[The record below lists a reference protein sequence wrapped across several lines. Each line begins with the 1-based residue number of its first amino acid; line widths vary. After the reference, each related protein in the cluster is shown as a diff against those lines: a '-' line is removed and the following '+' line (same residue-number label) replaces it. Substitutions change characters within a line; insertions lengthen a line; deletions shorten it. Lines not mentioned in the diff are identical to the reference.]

1 LKLEIGE
8 SKDSD
13 SQNCD
18 ARTGC
23 SQNIP
28 PPMDPS
34 LPVAEGPRDLYL
46 PSLVIS
52 PIPGKYLC
60 AAKNALKT
68 SIRTEQNYH
77 VFH

>member
-18 ARTGC
+18 ARAGC
-23 SQNIP
+23 SP
-28 PPMDPS
+28 THGPLS
-34 LPVAEGPRDLYL
+34 LPVAEGPQDLCL
-46 PSLVIS
+46 PGLVIS

-60 AAKNALKT
+60 AAKNALET